1 MIMTTQKRLVPRE
14 PATGIRLSWVL
25 VGFLVWIGALPTAS
39 RATPQFARQHQLRC
53 TACHLLPP
61 KLNEDG
67 LAFQASGYRLPAR
80 LQNQKTES
88 EQPAGLATIPL
99 AVWITGRF
107 EDQGAGKASDLFL
120 PKVELISGGRVNEEW
135 SYFIEWRV
143 VSLSLNSDGSLKD
156 RGGRFEDLQF
166 QFFGERHSLKIG
178 QYRTLNQIDVSL
190 RLSPSD
196 PLLFKNSLPTG
207 THDDPRI
214 ASLSRFSPSSRSPS
228 LGYAFQS
235 IKGHRASDGLFHYLT
250 VPYIG
255 EFSIP
260 LSSEASETASFE
272 LAEPKGVFLE
282 TFYRKGH
289 KSVGGHAFVED
300 DSWLLTALGT
310 YDWKNLFVTAGLGVD
325 DPGFGD
331 TRQRSSL
338 EVQYLVTGRR
348 NLRAAAGLRIEEVSD
363 DGKRT
368 AYVPYFALAAPNTQH
383 TFLLQLQYKNQEGSD
398 SFVLDFSVLF

>member
-1 MIMTTQKRLVPRE
+1 MIDQKDRTVPRRR
-14 PATGIRLSWVL
+14 PTRIRPSWIL
-25 VGFLVWIGALPTAS
+25 VAFVVCIGALPTPS
-39 RATPQFARQHQLRC
+39 RATPQFARQHELSC

-67 LAFQASGYRLPAR
+67 LAFQASGYRLPAH

-88 EQPAGLATIPL
+88 EQPSDFATIPL
-99 AVWITGRF
+99 AVWIAGRF

-120 PKVELISGGRVNEEW
+120 PKVELIGGGRVSEKW

-166 QFFGERHSLKIG
+166 QFSGERHSLKIG

-196 PLLFKNSLPTG
+196 PLLFKNALPTA
-207 THDDPRI
+207 THDDPRLD
-214 ASLSRFSPSSRSPS
+214 SLSRFSPSSRSPS

-235 IKGHRASDGLFHYLT
+235 LGGRRASDGLFHYLT
-250 VPYIG
+250 VPFTG

-272 LAEPKGVFLE
+272 LGEPKGVFLE
-282 TFYRKGH
+282 TFYRRGH
-289 KSVGGHAFVED
+289 KSLGAHAFIED
-300 DSWLLTALGT
+300 DAWLLTALGT

-338 EVQYLVTGRR
+338 ELEYMLTGRR

-363 DGKRT
+363 DGKQT